1 MNETLVEANNLKKYY
16 PITGGVFKRKVGEVK
31 AVDDVNIEIKKG
43 ETFGL
48 VGESGCGKTTL
59 GKTLI
64 RLLEPTS
71 GNIFYDAPE
80 EKKEEIF
87 KLQREG
93 KEKGKLKKLR
103 KKHDFANFGRK
114 KMKEMRKKVQIVFQD
129 PSTSLNPRMIVKDI
143 VGEPLKI
150 HNYQGDRKERV
161 LELLNEVGLTKDHL
175 YRYPHEFSGGQRQRI
190 AIARALAVDP
200 ELIILDEPTSALDV
214 SVQAQILNLLKV
226 LQDELDLTYVFIT
239 HDIQV
244 SEYMSDRIAVMYLGK
259 KVEEAPAEKILKN
272 PKHPYTTAL
281 LSANPEPDP
290 TKETEEMSLEGELP
304 KPSNP
309 PEGCNFHTRCHDRT
323 KKCEEKEPRM
333 LEVEKGHLVSCW
345 NLEDY

>member
-1 MNETLVEANNLKKYY
+1 MNKTLIEANDLKKYY

-31 AVDDVNIEIKKG
+31 AVDGINLEVKEG

-64 RLLEPTS
+64 RLLDPTS
-71 GNIFYDAPE
+71 GNIFYDISE
-80 EKKEEIF
+80 EKKDEIL
-87 KLQREG
+87 KLQREDG
-93 KEKGKLKKLR
+93 NEKKLKKLR
-103 KKHDFANFGRK
+103 KKYDFAKFEGSK
-114 KMKEMRKKVQIVFQD
+114 LQEMRKKAQIVFQD

-150 HNYQGDRKERV
+150 HGYEGNKKERV
-161 LELLNEVGLTKDHL
+161 LDLLNEVGLTEDHL

-214 SVQAQILNLLKV
+214 SVQAQILNLLKD
-226 LQDELDLTYVFIT
+226 LQSELDLTYVFIT

-259 KVEEAPAEKILKN
+259 KVEEAPAREILKN

-281 LSANPEPDP
+281 LSANPEADP
-290 TKETEEMSLEGELP
+290 TKKTTEMPLEGELP

-309 PEGCNFHTRCHDRT
+309 PKGCNFHTRCQNKT
-323 KKCEEKEPRM
+323 KKCEEKESRM
-333 LEVEKGHLVSCW
+333 VEVEKGHLVSCW
-345 NLEDY
+345 NLGNY